1 MDYAGPFL
9 GKMFLILV
17 DAHSKW
23 IEAYPINSAT
33 TATTLEYLRKSFSTH
48 GIPEM
53 MVSDNAQCFVSEASK
68 EFMSRNGITHVT
80 SAPYHPSSNGLAE
93 RAVQTFK
100 DLMRKCSGNT
110 METRLHRALF
120 SYRITPQSTTGLSPA
135 EMMMERK
142 LRCTLD
148 KIHPDFTSKIELKQ
162 QVQKEQH
169 DQHAKSRYFEV
180 GDTVY
185 TRNFG
190 YGPRWVQGVIQDITG
205 PVSYKVAIGSGQV
218 VRRHV
223 DQLFSRQQQEILT
236 KDFPAAWGVQAYD
249 AEVVSMDADI
259 QMPESLS
266 TSTTPEVIPTGE
278 NGEPERSKSAC
289 QRNQLPDS
297 PNAQRM
303 PELTQTADRREPE
316 SAPSGCI
323 RRSVRERKPPAYLK
337 DFVT

>member
-1 MDYAGPFL
+1 M
-9 GKMFLILV
+9 
-17 DAHSKW
+17 
-23 IEAYPINSAT
+23 
-33 TATTLEYLRKSFSTH
+33 
-48 GIPEM
+48 
-53 MVSDNAQCFVSEASK
+53 
-68 EFMSRNGITHVT
+68 
-80 SAPYHPSSNGLAE
+80 
-93 RAVQTFK
+93 
-100 DLMRKCSGNT
+100 
-110 METRLHRALF
+110 
-120 SYRITPQSTTGLSPA
+120 
-135 EMMMERK
+135 
-142 LRCTLD
+142 
-148 KIHPDFTSKIELKQ
+148 
-162 QVQKEQH
+162 
-169 DQHAKSRYFEV
+169 
-180 GDTVY
+180 Y

-266 TSTTPEVIPTGE
+266 TSTTPEVIP
-278 NGEPERSKSAC
+278 SAC